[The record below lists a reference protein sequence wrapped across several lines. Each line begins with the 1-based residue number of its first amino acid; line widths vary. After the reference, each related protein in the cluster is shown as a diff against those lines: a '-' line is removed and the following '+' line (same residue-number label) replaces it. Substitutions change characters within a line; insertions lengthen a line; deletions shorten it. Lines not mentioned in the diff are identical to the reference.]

1 MSLIFNSLRLIR
13 AAALGFAIWI
23 AAADEAFAATPLGEW
38 LVAEKTARIKLVD
51 CAGSLWGI
59 VSWEADPGLD
69 SHNPDPKKRSQ
80 PITGTPVLLGL
91 KPSGPNRWDG
101 SLYNANDGK
110 TYTGGITLVEDNVL
124 RVRGCILFVLCGGEN
139 WTRAD
144 TGGPSDAE
152 MCNRIIA
159 AQASR

>member
-1 MSLIFNSLRLIR
+1 MSSIFNSLRLVG
-13 AAALGFAIWI
+13 AAALGFAISI
-23 AAADEAFAATPLGEW
+23 AAADQAFAATPLGEW
-38 LVAEKTARIKLVD
+38 LVAEKSARIKLVD

-69 SHNPDPKKRSQ
+69 SHNPDPKKRNQ

-101 SLYNANDGK
+101 SLYNADNGK
-110 TYTGGITLVEDNVL
+110 TYSGGITLVDENAL

-139 WTRAD
+139 WKRV
-144 TGGPSDAE
+144 DAVSSSNTD
-152 MCNRIIA
+152 MCKRVISE
-159 AQASR
+159 ASR